1 MKVSREI
8 LLKAGLFPKL
18 RLGVKQGGR
27 VVSTGPHK
35 VKILD
40 DKIIKKLNAEGV
52 EEHYVRYTFEEDG
65 EKKQYDAH
73 MKAKGGS
80 DPHYLV
86 QALAEVEPG
95 EELILEMKKA
105 GVKSYIEVTRV
116 ALNETERV
124 EAEEDDEERG
134 GAAVDRS
141 TGEVSSEEEPEE

>member
-8 LLKAGLFPKL
+8 LLKSGLYPKL
-18 RLGVKQGGR
+18 RLGVRNGGR
-27 VVSTGPHK
+27 VTPTGPHK
-35 VKILD
+35 VKILE
-40 DKIIKKLNAEGV
+40 DKLIKELNAEGV
-52 EEHYVRYTFEEDG
+52 EEYFVRYIFEEAG

-86 QALAEVEPG
+86 QALSDVQEG

-116 ALNETERV
+116 A
-124 EAEEDDEERG
+124 
-134 GAAVDRS
+134 
-141 TGEVSSEEEPEE
+141 TGESEIVNDDNDDGEGQDVIAGLEQVAKE